1 MTGGIAAGSVFG
13 LLFGLFLA
21 RGWQANLYNPGGFVQ
36 EYKALKSHQLLAII
50 SLVLAVIA
58 AVASGLIAEI
68 SLNVLLVLFVLY
80 TVVGAAF
87 LHTAFSGMKSSRFMV
102 PFLYVTLL
110 LIPHVMALVAVL
122 GLLEA
127 VLDLRTK
134 FNLNGNASS

>member
-1 MTGGIAAGSVFG
+1 MIAA
-13 LLFGLFLA
+13 LT
-21 RGWQANLYNPGGFVQ
+21 
-36 EYKALKSHQLLAII
+36 
-50 SLVLAVIA
+50 
-58 AVASGLIAEI
+58 SGLIAEI

-87 LHTAFSGMKSSRFMV
+87 LHTAFSGMTSSRFMV

-127 VLDLRTK
+127 VLDLRIK